1 MAEQLMD
8 LIIKRLDRIEEKQDR
23 TLEQTTKTNGRVTRL
38 EQGYDTLCDDVNSL
52 SSLLIIKSNNCSAIA
67 IEFLKLFFHRC
78 FYALPPCILP
88 ASFLRLPVE
97 LMCMNKPG

>member
-1 MAEQLMD
+1 MAEQLLD

-52 SSLLIIKSNNCSAIA
+52 NSVKDETKGRDKVLWVILGGIGVIVVQLVNH
-67 IEFLKLFFHRC
+67 FL
-78 FYALPPCILP
+78 
-88 ASFLRLPVE
+88 
-97 LMCMNKPG
+97 NK

>member
-1 MAEQLMD
+1 MAEQLLD

-52 SSLLIIKSNNCSAIA
+52 NSVKDETKGRDKVIWIILGGVGVIVVQLVNH
-67 IEFLKLFFHRC
+67 FL
-78 FYALPPCILP
+78 
-88 ASFLRLPVE
+88 
-97 LMCMNKPG
+97 NK